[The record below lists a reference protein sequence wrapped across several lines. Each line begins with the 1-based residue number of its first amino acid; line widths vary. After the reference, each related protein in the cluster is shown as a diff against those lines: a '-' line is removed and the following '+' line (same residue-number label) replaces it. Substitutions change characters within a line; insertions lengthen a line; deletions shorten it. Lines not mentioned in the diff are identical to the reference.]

1 MKAKTD
7 GQIRYKKVG
16 GGSLRM
22 HRKIIK
28 PGEIFY
34 ACPADVAKFGNA
46 VVPLENIPK
55 PATEVDDVKVI
66 KTEYKV
72 MPRGKSKLWFDVV
85 GPNGKL
91 LNEKALKKDVAEQLV
106 KDLAR

>member
-28 PGEIFY
+28 PGEKFSAY
-34 ACPADVAKFGNA
+34 PADVAKFGNA

-55 PATEVDDVKVI
+55 SATEVDDVKVI

>member
-28 PGEIFY
+28 PGEIFEAY
-34 ACPADVAKFGNA
+34 PGDVAKFGNA
-46 VVPLENIPK
+46 VVPLDKVHK
-55 PATEVDDVKVI
+55 PATEVVDAEVK
-66 KTEYKV
+66 KTEYKLA
-72 MPRGKSKLWFDVV
+72 PRGKSKLWFDVV
-85 GPNGKL
+85 GPNGKI
-91 LNEKALKKDVAEQLV
+91 LNDKALKKDVAEQLV